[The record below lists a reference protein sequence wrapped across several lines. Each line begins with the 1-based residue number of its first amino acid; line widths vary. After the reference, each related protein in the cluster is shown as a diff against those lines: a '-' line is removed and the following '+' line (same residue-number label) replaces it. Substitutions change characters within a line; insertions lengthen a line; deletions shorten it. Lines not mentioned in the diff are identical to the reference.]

1 MQRPSYLR
9 YVRVVAPIVLVAGC
23 TVGPNY
29 EKPDGKVKDGF
40 TTMNEGPT
48 TTPSTRPTTRPA
60 ISQWWTTFND
70 PTLNSLVDRA
80 IVANL
85 DVREAQARVYEA
97 RARVGVERSAYL
109 PDANV
114 SGSYRRS
121 SRSLNSFSGTSTGS
135 GVTGTGAGGGGTGGN
150 IGSNA
155 FNFSPDRET
164 DFWQSGFD
172 ASWEVDVFGGT
183 RRAVEAATADLQA
196 VEEDRNNV
204 LLTLLGDVANNY
216 VQYRGVQATIVA
228 TNNNLKTQQDTLE
241 LTQSR
246 FNAGLSSDLDVARAE
261 AQVETTAAQLPSLE
275 TQLRQYLHRLGVL
288 LGQDPSSLAN
298 ELREVRPIPGAAVE
312 IPVGLPSE
320 LLRRRPDVRRAERQL
335 AAATARIGQ
344 AIAEYF
350 PKFSLVGA
358 LGWQST
364 DTNNLFSK
372 SSLFW
377 NIGPSVRWNFFA
389 GGRIRSNIQV
399 QNALQEQAAANYER
413 AVLTSLE
420 DVENALTGFDREQTR
435 RKRLANAVRSNE
447 RAVGLSQ
454 QLYERGLGDFLDVL
468 TAQRALFESQDALA
482 RSESQVS
489 ANLVALYKALG
500 GGWESANTK
509 LSAANVK

>member
-1 MQRPSYLR
+1 MLR
-9 YVRVVAPIVLVAGC
+9 LISLRQITWMVPLTLVAGC

-29 EKPDGKVKDGF
+29 ERPNTKVKDGYS
-40 TTMNEGPT
+40 TLEEGPT
-48 TTPSTRPTTRPA
+48 TTPSTRPTTQPV
-60 ISQWWTTFND
+60 ISEWWTTFND
-70 PTLNSLVDRA
+70 PILNSLVERA

-85 DVREAQARVYEA
+85 DVRQAQARVYEA
-97 RARVGVERSAYL
+97 RARVGIERSAYL

-114 SGSYRRS
+114 GGNYTRS
-121 SRSLNSFSGTSTGS
+121 SRSLNAAGGTTSDTSGGATGGGS
-135 GVTGTGAGGGGTGGN
+135 GLPPAVNLT
-150 IGSNA
+150 
-155 FNFSPDRET
+155 PDREA
-164 DFWQSGFD
+164 DIWQAGFD

-183 RRAVEAATADLQA
+183 RRAVEAATAVLQA

-216 VQYRGVQATIVA
+216 VQYRGMQATIVA
-228 TNNNLKTQQDTLE
+228 SQNNLKTQLDTLS
-241 LTQSR
+241 LTKNR
-246 FNAGLSSDLDVARAE
+246 FDAGLSSDLDVARAE
-261 AQVETTAAQLPSLE
+261 AQVETTAALIPSLQ

-288 LGQDPSSLAN
+288 LGQDPMSLAAELN
-298 ELREVRPIPGAAVE
+298 EIKPIPGTTVE
-312 IPVGLPSE
+312 VPVGLPSD
-320 LLRRRPDVRRAERQL
+320 LLRRRPDVRQAERRL
-335 AAATARIGQ
+335 AAATARIGE

-350 PKFSLVGA
+350 PKFSLVGS

-364 DTNNLFSK
+364 DFDNLLSK
-372 SSLFW
+372 NSLFW

-399 QNALQEQAAANYER
+399 QNAIQEQAAAAYELT
-413 AVLTSLE
+413 VLRSLE
-420 DVENALTGFDREQTR
+420 DVENALTAFDREQTR
-435 RKRLANAVRSNE
+435 RKRLANAVSSNE

-509 LSAANVK
+509 LSAAATK